1 METFMTL
8 HSKQTKVINNTIF
21 RAVCDNCKNEL
32 DSVTIYDESKK
43 TEYQPLETG
52 EFSLDGID
60 LKFQAGY
67 GTTYDMS
74 NFQIT
79 LCTNCLAD
87 MVKQFGGVIRQ

>member
-1 METFMTL
+1 MEKSMTIQ
-8 HSKQTKVINNTIF
+8 SKPTKLIVNTVCK
-21 RAVCDNCKNEL
+21 AVCDNCKNDL
-32 DSVTIYDESKK
+32 DSVTLYDEAKK
-43 TEYQPLETG
+43 TEYQTLETG
-52 EFSLDGID
+52 GFSLDGIN
-60 LKFQAGY
+60 LKFKAGY

>member
-1 METFMTL
+1 MTIETT
-8 HSKQTKVINNTIF
+8 KTKVTIEKVS

-32 DSVTIYDESKK
+32 DVITLYDEVKPP
-43 TEYQPLETG
+43 EYQSLDAG
-52 EFSLDGID
+52 GFSLDGIN
-60 LKFQAGY
+60 LKFKAGY

-79 LCTNCLAD
+79 LCTNCLAE

>member
-1 METFMTL
+1 MTIET
-8 HSKQTKVINNTIF
+8 SKTKVTIEKVS

-32 DSVTIYDESKK
+32 DVITLYDEVK
-43 TEYQPLETG
+43 TPEYQSLDSG
-52 EFSLDGID
+52 GFSLDGIN
-60 LKFQAGY
+60 LKFKAGY

-79 LCTNCLAD
+79 LCTNCLAE